1 MRPAPTRAMRFAWLP
16 ILLAC
21 GAPRPEAD
29 GIARALQRGVAPS
42 TTSVLVMRGDAIVY
56 ERYFDGAT
64 AATLHDTRSATKS
77 LTALA
82 IGIAIERGAL
92 PGVGAPAFAYLTDLQ
107 PFAAADPL
115 KDATLP
121 SLACNVSS

>member
-1 MRPAPTRAMRFAWLP
+1 MRFAWLP

-82 IGIAIERGAL
+82 IGIAID
-92 PGVGAPAFAYLTDLQ
+92 PAFARVRYAVMSCSRVDDSPT
-107 PFAAADPL
+107 
-115 KDATLP
+115 
-121 SLACNVSS
+121 SSIASSRRPDGRA